1 MSFEHGTLVQ
11 WNDDRGFGFLK
22 PDLENSQVFVHIKAF
37 GPLARR
43 PVVGDRVWFD
53 STIGEQG
60 KRKATVARITE
71 ATPNGNATAIRSDP
85 SAKRS
90 TAPRP
95 WSAPKPAPR
104 SEDWSS
110 STPRN
115 TGYRGARRRMSSM
128 MLAVGLP
135 IALIS
140 WISSR
145 CSSPTPST
153 DPTVMEPAQ
162 DRQSFQGMEPT
173 QVPSPGPSASFQCAG
188 KQHCNQMGSKE
199 EAQFYLAH
207 CPNVKVDGDGDL
219 VACEDQFGH

>member
-11 WNDDRGFGFLK
+11 WNDERGFGFLK

-43 PVVGDRVWFD
+43 PVIGDRIWFD

-71 ATPNGNATAIRSDP
+71 ATPTGNATTIRSDP

-90 TAPRP
+90 TAPKQ
-95 WSAPKPAPR
+95 WSTPKSAPR

-115 TGYRGARRRMSSM
+115 TGYRGARRRYKSF
-128 MLAVGLP
+128 LLLILLP
-135 IALIS
+135 IAGIS

-145 CSSPTPST
+145 CSSSAPST
-153 DPTVMEPAQ
+153 TPTQLEPGQ
-162 DRQSFQGMEPT
+162 EPQSFQGTGPT
-173 QVPSPGPSASFQCAG
+173 QVPSPGSSASFQCTG
-188 KQHCNQMGSKE
+188 KEHCTQMSSKE
-199 EAQFYLAH
+199 EAQYYLAH
-207 CPNVKVDGDGDL
+207 CPNVMIDGDGDG
-219 VACEDQFGH
+219 VACEGEFGH